1 MLIAPN
7 TADERVTTAHR
18 AKLAYV
24 YVRQSS
30 LNQVRQHQ
38 ESTELQYR
46 LVDRTIALGWPQERV
61 HVIDEDLGKSGTGSV
76 ERRGFQKLIAE
87 IGLGNAGLVVSLDAS
102 RLARNNR
109 DWHQLLELC
118 SVFGVL
124 IADGERLY
132 DPRAYHDRLLLG
144 LSGIMSEAELH
155 QIRLRLHQGERQK
168 AARGEL
174 RLPLP
179 AGLAYDRSGSVVL
192 NPDEEVQARLH
203 LVFAK
208 FRELQSARSVMRF
221 LHTSGLPL
229 PVRPII
235 GPSPHDLLWREAD
248 SARVRSIL
256 QNPSY
261 AGTYVY
267 GRRRGEASRRGLGSV
282 RATIKVAIADWTV
295 CLKAAH
301 PGYIGWEE
309 FMANQR
315 RLADNANRYEAGH
328 SGVPRKGSA
337 LLQGIA
343 ICGRCGRRM
352 GLRYTG
358 PNGDYPV
365 YCCRFDRDQRGG
377 ALCQEVRA
385 LPVDALV
392 ERALLDALAPDQ
404 IAIAIAA
411 MGQLEDESRQLDRQ
425 WTLRRERARYEAER
439 ARRQYDAVE
448 PENRLVARSLERS
461 WEEKLRAVEAIEL
474 EHARWRSQ
482 EPLSNGAVDH
492 AQLQAL
498 AENLPQVWHAVTT
511 SAADRKRILR
521 FVVREVVLDQRR
533 APGQVW
539 LKIVWQTGATSEHR
553 VQRRVH
559 TYRDYVDLER
569 LRQRI
574 TELNGAG
581 KMDREIAVTLNRE
594 GFVAARGCAFK
605 GENVWLL
612 RARWRIPTVKINGN
626 GANPMRWPDGSFSI
640 RGAAAELGIT
650 SRTVLGYLACG
661 RLTGRQL
668 TKGQP
673 WQIDLSP
680 EQINQHR
687 ARLQRTRRSRKEAS

>member
-1 MLIAPN
+1 MLIAPIA
-7 TADERVTTAHR
+7 ADERLTTAHR

-38 ESTELQYR
+38 ESTQLQYR
-46 LVDRTIALGWPQERV
+46 LVDRAIGLGWPHERV
-61 HVIDEDLGKSGTGSV
+61 QVIDEDLGKSGAGSI
-76 ERRGFQKLIAE
+76 ERHGFQKLIAE

-155 QIRLRLHQGERQK
+155 QIRMRLHQGERQK

-179 AGLAYDRSGSVVL
+179 AGLAHDRGGMIIL
-192 NPDEEVQARLH
+192 NPDEEVQARLL

-208 FRELQSARSVMRF
+208 FRELQSARGVMRF
-221 LHTSGLPL
+221 LCTSGLPL
-229 PVRPII
+229 PVRPLL
-235 GPSPHDLLWREAD
+235 GPAPHDVVWRQAD
-248 SARVRSIL
+248 SARVRNIL
-256 QNPSY
+256 QNPAY
-261 AGTYVY
+261 AGAYVY
-267 GRRRGEASRRGLGSV
+267 GRRQKDPSRCRTGSSRGTV
-282 RATIKVAIADWTV
+282 KVAVGEWAV
-295 CLKAAH
+295 CLQAAH
-301 PGYIGWEE
+301 PGYISWEE

-315 RLADNANRYEAGH
+315 RLADNVNRYEAGH
-328 SGVPRKGSA
+328 TGAPRRGAA

-343 ICGRCGRRM
+343 VCGRCGRRM
-352 GLRYTG
+352 CLRYTG

-365 YCCRFDRDQRGG
+365 YCCRVDRDQRGG

-385 LPVDALV
+385 LPVDTLV
-392 ERALLDALAPDQ
+392 ERALLGALAPDQ

-411 MGQLEDESRQLDRQ
+411 MGQLEEEGRQLERQ

-448 PENRLVARSLERS
+448 PENRLVARSLEHS
-461 WEEKLRAVEAIEL
+461 WEDKLRAVEAIEQ
-474 EHARWRSQ
+474 EYQRWRSE
-482 EPLSNGAVDH
+482 EPLVIGEAER
-492 AQLQAL
+492 AALQSL
-498 AENLPQVWHAVTT
+498 GENLPQIWHAATT
-511 SAADRKRILR
+511 LPADRKRMLR
-521 FVVREVVLDQRR
+521 FVVQEVVLDQKR

-539 LKIVWQTGATSEHR
+539 LKIIWKTGATSEHR
-553 VQRRVH
+553 LQRRVH
-559 TYRDYVDLER
+559 TYRDYIDLGR
-569 LRQRI
+569 LRRRI
-574 TELNGAG
+574 TELNSAG
-581 KMDREIAVTLNRE
+581 KMDKEIAAMLNQE
-594 GFVAARGCAFK
+594 GLVAARGCVFK

-612 RARWRIPTVKINGN
+612 RKRWNIRTIKINGES
-626 GANPMRWPDGSFSI
+626 ANPMRWPDGSFSI
-640 RGAAAELGIT
+640 QGVAA
-650 SRTVLGYLACG
+650 VLGVTTQTVFDYIARGLVVG
-661 RLTGRQL
+661 HQL

-673 WQIDLSP
+673 WQIDLSD
-680 EQINQHR
+680 EQISQLR
-687 ARLQRTRRSRKEAS
+687 ARVRRTKRSKKEAS